1 MDRTMQR
8 HPLSALW
15 GDMPPDELVAMRES
29 VENHGFV
36 DPVIWTYD
44 GLVLDGWHRY
54 TISNLL
60 GLELEVRE
68 YDGDPVQWVIG
79 RNLHR
84 RHLIAVRRASCV
96 SAALEWAKQGHQH
109 VMHTNRD
116 DDSGQFSPI
125 GVNLIPIGE
134 TAPQTDAGQTGQESF
149 FTQAER
155 ASMADVSEITQK
167 RSDRYEKAGLGPEI
181 RSGEI
186 SGAEAERRVRPEL
199 PTPQPPS
206 RVQRLEMRL
215 EAKTLECETE
225 LAANEALR
233 RELREAKAQVSE
245 YPHER
250 EAVASEREVIIS
262 AQASSIAELQTKLN
276 DEKRRA
282 SWFEKQA
289 RSLGW
294 EAATGNNGY

>member
-1 MDRTMQR
+1 M
-8 HPLSALW
+8 
-15 GDMPPDELVAMRES
+15 
-29 VENHGFV
+29 
-36 DPVIWTYD
+36 IWTYD
-44 GLVLDGWHRY
+44 GLILDGWHRY

-84 RHLIAVRRASCV
+84 RHLTELQRSSCV
-96 SAALEWAKQGHQH
+96 NACLNWAKQGHQKRLD
-109 VMHTNRD
+109 RD
-116 DDSGQFSPI
+116 ENTGQFTI
-125 GVNLIPIGE
+125 GAKLAPMGE
-134 TAPQTDAGQTGQESF
+134 TAPQTGAGQTGEEPF
-149 FTQAER
+149 FTQSER
-155 ASMADVSEITQK
+155 AALADVSERTVK
-167 RSDRYEKAGLGPEI
+167 RSDSYEKAGLGPEI

-225 LAANEALR
+225 LAANEVLR

-294 EAATGNNGY
+294 EPTNKRYPQKVCKQSGGVPSV

>member
-44 GLVLDGWHRY
+44 GSVLDGWHRY

-84 RHLIAVRRASCV
+84 RHLTALQRFSCV
-96 SAALEWAKQGHQH
+96 SACIDWAKQGHQKRLD
-109 VMHTNRD
+109 RD
-116 DDSGQFSPI
+116 ENTGKFT
-125 GVNLIPIGE
+125 IPAKLAGMGDA
-134 TAPQTDAGQTGQESF
+134 APQTDAGQTGEESF
-149 FTQAER
+149 FTQDER
-155 ASMADVSEITQK
+155 STMSDASARTGQ
-167 RSDRYEKAGLGPEI
+167 RSDSYEKAGLGPQV

-199 PTPQPPS
+199 PAPQPPS
-206 RVQRLEMRL
+206 QVQRLKMKL
-215 EAKTLECETE
+215 EAKTMECETE
-225 LAANEALR
+225 LAANEVLR

-250 EAVASEREVIIS
+250 EVVANEREVIIS
-262 AQASSIAELQTKLN
+262 AQTSSIAELQTKLN

-282 SWFEKQA
+282 SHFQKKCI
-289 RSLGW
+289 SL
-294 EAATGNNGY
+294 EAESQGRIALP